1 MLGRFVPVVRS
12 GAPMAFERL
21 TVPFRAGRILRHA
34 GGLLVIDKPSGVVV
48 HGGDEELKGDLVSRL
63 AGFLSAQGED
73 DYVGVHQRLDQG
85 TSGVCLFVTSRERNA
100 EVARATEGHELGRRY
115 VAAVDLRSPDV
126 VKMFSGQAVRLEHRL
141 QTEGGRSRVVERGGV
156 HALAKAELIERVGP
170 RALVLLTP
178 ETGRTHQLRVQ
189 LSHVGAPVG
198 GDLDYGGAPAPRLLL
213 HASELRLGDD
223 SWTVPV
229 PPSFSRFLRGEPSVL
244 GDDEEVSLALEDAG
258 ILRAPLARVSDVYRL
273 VNDEADG
280 LPGVTVDR
288 YGEFA
293 VLHLSSAEAERRA
306 EELSTKLV
314 ELGAR
319 GVYLK
324 VRRRS
329 DARRADRS
337 FSPEAPIAG
346 EAAPERLVVTER
358 GIRIVVELG
367 RGQSTGLFVDQRENR
382 RRVREGSAGA
392 RVLNLFSYTSSF
404 GVAAALGGASE
415 VVSVDTAAP
424 ALARA
429 RENFR
434 ENAID
439 PARHRFERADAL
451 DFLARA
457 GRRGDRFDV
466 VVLDPPSFSSSAG
479 GGTFTVEKSYVA
491 AARLALSVLA
501 PGGRLFAVT
510 NHRKTSLGR
519 LRKTLREAALGARV
533 EITALR
539 DLPSSLDC
547 PDGVEGPVPSKSVL
561 LTRR

>member
-1 MLGRFVPVVRS
+1 
-12 GAPMAFERL
+12 MAFERL
-21 TVPFRAGRILRHA
+21 TVPFRTGRILRHA
-34 GGLLVIDKPSGVVV
+34 GGLLVIDKPAGIVV
-48 HGGDEELKGDLVSRL
+48 HGGDEALKGDLVSRL
-63 AGFLSAQGED
+63 AGFLRARGED
-73 DYVGVHQRLDQG
+73 EYVGVHQRLDQG
-85 TSGVCLFVTSRERNA
+85 TSGVCLFVTGKERNA

-115 VAAVDLRSPDV
+115 VAAVDFRSPGA
-126 VKMFSGQAVRLEHRL
+126 VKKFSEGPVRLEHRL
-141 QTEGGRSRVVERGGV
+141 QTEGGRSRVVDRGGV
-156 HALAKAELIERVGP
+156 EALASAELIERVGP

-189 LSHVGAPVG
+189 LSHVGAPVA
-198 GDLDYGGAPAPRLLL
+198 GDPDYGGAPAPRLLL

-223 SWTVPV
+223 TWRVPV
-229 PPSFSRFLRGEPSVL
+229 PPLFSRFLRALPSSL
-244 GDDEEVSLALEDAG
+244 GDADEVALALEDAG
-258 ILRAPLARVSDVYRL
+258 ILRAPLAGESDVYRL

-288 YGEFA
+288 YGDFA
-293 VLHLSSAEAERRA
+293 VLHVSSADAERRV
-306 EELSTKLV
+306 EELAKNLL

-329 DARRADRS
+329 DARRAASS
-337 FSPEAPIAG
+337 FAPEEPIAG
-346 EAAPERLVVTER
+346 EAAPERLVVTECGMR
-358 GIRIVVELG
+358 VVVELG

-404 GVAAALGGASE
+404 GVAAALGGATE

-429 RENFR
+429 RENFE
-434 ENAID
+434 ENALD

-451 DFLARA
+451 DYLARA
-457 GRRGDRFDV
+457 GRRGERFDV
-466 VVLDPPSFSSSAG
+466 IVLDPPSFSSSAG
-479 GGTFTVEKSYVA
+479 GGAFTVEKSYGA
-491 AARLALSVLA
+491 AARLALSVLS

-519 LRKTLREAALGARV
+519 LRKTLRQAALDAKV
-533 EITALR
+533 EIAGLR
-539 DLPSSLDC
+539 DLPSALDC